1 VDHADCGH
9 VWHGDGLAV
18 LIELGAVLL
27 LLLLVVLDQHRRRP
41 HRIVILQARPLLQ
54 ARQDGAR
61 LAARQLLAELEGA

>member
-1 VDHADCGH
+1 MDHADCGH